1 MFTIIKLYMTTLIFR
16 THSKF
21 SLMDSD
27 EDCPDLVDFSNQEE
41 NTCIQDDASTNKK
54 VPVTIITGHLGS
66 GKTTLLNYVL
76 NEQHNKK
83 VTELDNYMHELE
95 NKIQKNIWHCLP

>member
-1 MFTIIKLYMTTLIFR
+1 
-16 THSKF
+16 
-21 SLMDSD
+21 MDSD
-27 EDCPDLVDFSNQEE
+27 EDCPDLIDVSNK
-41 NTCIQDDASTNKK
+41 NKNSSNKGYEITQK

-83 VTELDNYMHELE
+83 VIQELQNQLL
-95 NKIQKNIWHCLP
+95 NKISFVQFLHKPGALFSIISAAYNACRLQLS

>member
-1 MFTIIKLYMTTLIFR
+1 
-16 THSKF
+16 
-21 SLMDSD
+21 MDSD
-27 EDCPDLVDFSNQEE
+27 EDCPDLVDCGNEDE
-41 NTCIQDDASTNKK
+41 NACVKENASTKK

-83 VTELDNYMHELE
+83 VTA
-95 NKIQKNIWHCLP
+95 Q

>member
-1 MFTIIKLYMTTLIFR
+1 
-16 THSKF
+16 
-21 SLMDSD
+21 MDS
-27 EDCPDLVDFSNQEE
+27 EEECPELIDINNK
-41 NTCIQDDASTNKK
+41 NTSSGGGLNTAK

-83 VTELDNYMHELE
+83 VSLY
-95 NKIQKNIWHCLP
+95 Q

>member
-1 MFTIIKLYMTTLIFR
+1 ME
-16 THSKF
+16 
-21 SLMDSD
+21 SD
-27 EDCPDLVDFSNQEE
+27 EECPDLIDINSEDHSN
-41 NTCIQDDASTNKK
+41 NYKGNGNSAK

-83 VTELDNYMHELE
+83 VR
-95 NKIQKNIWHCLP
+95 

>member
-1 MFTIIKLYMTTLIFR
+1 
-16 THSKF
+16 
-21 SLMDSD
+21 MDSD
-27 EDCPDLVDFSNQEE
+27 EECPDLIDIDNANNSSGSQGYGNM
-41 NTCIQDDASTNKK
+41 AK

-83 VTELDNYMHELE
+83 VSSKYCRNLILLVSAPKFESPPVSQLCQISLRFISC
-95 NKIQKNIWHCLP
+95 KIFYR

>member
-1 MFTIIKLYMTTLIFR
+1 ME
-16 THSKF
+16 
-21 SLMDSD
+21 SD
-27 EDCPDLVDFSNQEE
+27 EDCPDLIDVSKKDE
-41 NTCIQDDASTNKK
+41 NNFDRVKGGAAK

-83 VTELDNYMHELE
+83 VIIYNFRG
-95 NKIQKNIWHCLP
+95 

>member
-1 MFTIIKLYMTTLIFR
+1 ME
-16 THSKF
+16 
-21 SLMDSD
+21 SD
-27 EDCPDLVDFSNQEE
+27 EDCPDLIDVSKKDGNNSDRVNGP
-41 NTCIQDDASTNKK
+41 SGK

-83 VTELDNYMHELE
+83 VMLCSLFAYIWRIFVVIWPTQYYRINDELQSRLVYF
-95 NKIQKNIWHCLP
+95 

>member
-1 MFTIIKLYMTTLIFR
+1 
-16 THSKF
+16 
-21 SLMDSD
+21 MDSD
-27 EDCPDLVDFSNQEE
+27 EDCPDLIDVSNKIEDSSNKGFE
-41 NTCIQDDASTNKK
+41 STQK

-83 VTELDNYMHELE
+83 V
-95 NKIQKNIWHCLP
+95 IQEFKYCLIRKCKNTS

>member
-1 MFTIIKLYMTTLIFR
+1 ME
-16 THSKF
+16 
-21 SLMDSD
+21 SD
-27 EDCPDLVDFSNQEE
+27 EDCPELIDVSNTE
-41 NTCIQDDASTNKK
+41 NQFHKANTSTEK

-83 VTELDNYMHELE
+83 VIKL
-95 NKIQKNIWHCLP
+95 

>member
-1 MFTIIKLYMTTLIFR
+1 ME
-16 THSKF
+16 
-21 SLMDSD
+21 SD
-27 EDCPDLVDFSNQEE
+27 EECPDLIDISAQA
-41 NTCIQDDASTNKK
+41 ASSVVNVKNYAK

-83 VTELDNYMHELE
+83 VRVH
-95 NKIQKNIWHCLP
+95 

>member
-1 MFTIIKLYMTTLIFR
+1 MT
-16 THSKF
+16 
-21 SLMDSD
+21 MDS
-27 EDCPDLVDFSNQEE
+27 EEECPDLIDISN
-41 NTCIQDDASTNKK
+41 TNNSSGNGGGGNRAK

-83 VTELDNYMHELE
+83 VSIKY
-95 NKIQKNIWHCLP
+95 